1 MKSDEDLIRIS
12 GEKVVKESIISKEP
26 KSSKLKILDIKS
38 SNEKSQNM
46 KSNSKLNNRNDE
58 NKLEK
63 DENTQLNSP
72 FPGFKSIEIIETH
85 GEIPYSKAF
94 FVGGI
99 YNRSHLFI
107 QGGIDF
113 YINSI
118 SNLIFTFEVKENVF
132 INYNSLSDVD
142 EFMVFNKDL
151 FGHTLELIYY
161 KGEEKFLIFG
171 GFNGMEY
178 SNKAYFIDKSK
189 IIIY

>member
-1 MKSDEDLIRIS
+1 MKSEDDFIRTS
-12 GEKVVKESIISKEP
+12 EEKNNRDSKNSKEVVKT
-26 KSSKLKILDIKS
+26 SKLKILDIKS
-38 SNEKSQNM
+38 SNEK
-46 KSNSKLNNRNDE
+46 KSLKNSNKKENDKDINEDINN
-58 NKLEK
+58 K
-63 DENTQLNSP
+63 DESLHSP
-72 FPGFKSIEIIETH
+72 FPGFKSMEMIETN

-99 YNRSHLFI
+99 YNKAHLFI
-107 QGGIDF
+107 QGGIDY

-132 INYNSLSDVD
+132 CNYNSLNDVD

-178 SNKAYFIDKSK
+178 TNKAYFIDKSK
-189 IIIY
+189 IFSL